1 MKLRFSNDPAPQLSR
16 GGFTMIEIAIA
27 LGVIGFA
34 LVAIMGIL
42 PLGLNVQRDNR
53 FETIINQDA
62 TYWLEAIRNG
72 AHETSID
79 SIDLTNY
86 VERIEIVK
94 GNNTV
99 TYKDIGVPPLDY
111 SSNIIG
117 ILTRPFDKDITVYAN
132 VRAFSGA
139 AGEKRS
145 DVSFTY
151 QMEVQLLAVDPV
163 TGVGLVPPITP
174 PALWELRLVMRW
186 PVITVGK
193 PPTARKPLQYRTMVT
208 RHVMSHVWGSE
219 TNHWL
224 TQ

>member
-1 MKLRFSNDPAPQLSR
+1 
-16 GGFTMIEIAIA
+16 MIEIAIA
-27 LGVIGFA
+27 LGVIAFA

-42 PLGLNVQRDNR
+42 PLGLTVQRDNR

-62 TYWLEAIRNG
+62 TYWLEAIRDG
-72 AHETSID
+72 AQHTSAD
-79 SIDLTNY
+79 NVDLTNF

-94 GNNTV
+94 GNNVV
-99 TYKDIGVPPLDY
+99 TYQNLGVPPLDY

-117 ILTRPFDKDITVYAN
+117 ILTRPFDKDITVFAN

-139 AGEKRS
+139 VGEKRS

-151 QMEVQLLAVDPV
+151 RMEIQLLAIDPV
-163 TGVGLVPPITP
+163 TGAELLPPITP

-186 PVITVGK
+186 PVVAGGK
-193 PPTARKPLQYRTMVT
+193 PPAVRKPLQYRTMVT
-208 RHVMSHVWGSE
+208 RNVRSDVWGSE